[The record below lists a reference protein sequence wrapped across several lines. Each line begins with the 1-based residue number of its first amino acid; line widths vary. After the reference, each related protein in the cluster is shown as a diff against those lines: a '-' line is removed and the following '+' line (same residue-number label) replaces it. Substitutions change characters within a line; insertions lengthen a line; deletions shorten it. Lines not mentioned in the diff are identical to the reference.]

1 MIDFRIGIDPD
12 TDKSGVAFFKPKLN
26 KVTMLNN
33 MTFFELYHYLDF
45 TQETATTTGAKF
57 EIVIEAGWLNAKSNF
72 HGAFGG
78 AAERIGAKVGANHET
93 GKKIAEMCEYLNI
106 PYKLV
111 KPLSLKPWGG
121 KKINHAQFVQQ
132 TGWVGRTN
140 QEQRDAAMLVLS

>member
-1 MIDFRIGIDPD
+1 MTDFRIGIDPD
-12 TDKSGVAFFKPKLN
+12 TDKSGVALFDVKGKQLLSLDN
-26 KVTMLNN
+26 LI
-33 MTFFELYHYLDF
+33 FFELFVFLYY
-45 TQETATTTGAKF
+45 QIAKHSD
-57 EIVIEAGWLNAKSNF
+57 ESIEVVIEAGWLNAKSNF

-93 GKKIAEMCEYLNI
+93 GKKIVEMCEYLNI
-106 PYKLV
+106 PYRLV

-140 QEQRDAAMLVLS
+140 QEQRDAAMLVLT

>member
-12 TDKSGVAFFKPKLN
+12 TDKSGVALFNAEKK
-26 KVTMLNN
+26 KVTGLHN
-33 MTFFELYHYLDF
+33 MRFFELFGYLSDGK
-45 TQETATTTGAKF
+45 ETDGVGI
-57 EIVIEAGWLNAKSNF
+57 EVVIEAGWLNAKSNF

-121 KKINHAQFVQQ
+121 KKINHAQFVQL

>member
-12 TDKSGVAFFKPKLN
+12 TDKSGVALFNAEKK
-26 KVTMLNN
+26 KVTGLHN
-33 MTFFELYHYLDF
+33 MRFFELFRYLSDCINIDAKF
-45 TQETATTTGAKF
+45 GTTT
-57 EIVIEAGWLNAKSNF
+57 EVVIEAGWLNAKSNF

-121 KKINHAQFVQQ
+121 KKINHAQFVQL

-140 QEQRDAAMLVLS
+140 QEQRDAAMLVLT